1 MSRAVWQ
8 LGQAVR
14 ECGIALERAGAR
26 LSTDY
31 SFTEPRE
38 CSLCSFPPPCPSNP
52 PPVVLGALPKVPARG
67 SAEPGRV
74 CVRVRR
80 EGCTLSSI
88 IVPRVRGRAAGPV
101 LPLGGQMQSQALR
114 GCRQRQR
121 GTAGAVPLSRLAIR
135 NIAPAGCWRWRPSGE
150 PCAVAK
156 TPDKGG
162 GDNRS

>member
-74 CVRVRR
+74 CVRARR

-88 IVPRVRGRAAGPV
+88 IVPRVRGRAAGSRQGRGARFAARWANAESGVARLPAAAARNGGRGAAQQAGHSEHCACWV
-101 LPLGGQMQSQALR
+101 LALAPIRRALR
-114 GCRQRQR
+114 GGQD
-121 GTAGAVPLSRLAIR
+121 A
-135 NIAPAGCWRWRPSGE
+135 
-150 PCAVAK
+150 
-156 TPDKGG
+156 
-162 GDNRS
+162 